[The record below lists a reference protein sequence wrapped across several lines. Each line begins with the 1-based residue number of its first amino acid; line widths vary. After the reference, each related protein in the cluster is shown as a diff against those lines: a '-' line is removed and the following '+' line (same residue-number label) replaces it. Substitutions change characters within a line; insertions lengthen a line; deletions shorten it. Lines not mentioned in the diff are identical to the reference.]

1 MTTATSTAGH
11 IFDTLSRVNVN
22 EHIEKKNGL
31 SYLSWAWAYQ
41 TLMQYY
47 PDNSYELYE
56 ERYENG
62 NVMVHCTL
70 TITVGE
76 HSVSRYMW
84 LPVLDF
90 RNKPVTNPDAFQI
103 NSTRM
108 RCLVKCISMFGL
120 GAYIY
125 AGEDIPQSEA
135 DAAQE
140 EKSNLVSTI
149 TKEQAKLLGEAVEH
163 AGRDLGKLMKFY
175 KVNKLDELTKA
186 QYDQALHACQK
197 AIHEAS
203 AQEQL

>member
-22 EHIEKKNGL
+22 EHVEKKNGL

-47 PDNSYELYE
+47 PDNSYELHE

-84 LPVLDF
+84 LPVLDY

-125 AGEDIPQSEA
+125 AGED
-135 DAAQE
+135 
-140 EKSNLVSTI
+140 
-149 TKEQAKLLGEAVEH
+149 
-163 AGRDLGKLMKFY
+163 
-175 KVNKLDELTKA
+175 
-186 QYDQALHACQK
+186 
-197 AIHEAS
+197 
-203 AQEQL
+203 